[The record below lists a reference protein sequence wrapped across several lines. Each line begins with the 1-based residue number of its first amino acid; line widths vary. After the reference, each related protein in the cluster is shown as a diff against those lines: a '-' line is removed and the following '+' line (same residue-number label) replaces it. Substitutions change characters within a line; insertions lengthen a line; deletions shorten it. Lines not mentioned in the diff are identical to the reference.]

1 MKRAIADKKRDWA
14 DKIANATID
23 RDFKKVREIKAEI
36 REWNLKARRERK
48 LWRVVDIDKMI
59 ENRLQGKGLKGFPV
73 KMRSEAQKRYNVWQ

>member
-1 MKRAIADKKRDWA
+1 
-14 DKIANATID
+14 
-23 RDFKKVREIKAEI
+23 
-36 REWNLKARRERK
+36 LKARRERK